1 MKIITKLI
9 IISVVVLILASCGI
23 IPVLPLAIPL
33 DPLGIKIPTSW
44 GNDLTI
50 FVSVDRLPVSVP
62 IINPVDTAMP
72 VKLRMV
78 IKDYA
83 GNLTPDN
90 LLLFEDGKAQGF
102 AMIKET
108 EARIGADI
116 VFLVDVTGSMYSEIQ
131 GVKNSMTAFLND
143 LAAAGI
149 DVKVGIVPYGDYV
162 PADPDTTDEIGFDPP
177 YLGLVDP
184 TTAASYTQD
193 LDIGWGADGPEN
205 AYGAIMF
212 AWNNMSWRPRSQRI
226 FIMLTDAFS
235 HYTGDQPVTIP
246 WPGGYEPSNDFDPKY
261 TKADVLNAIL
271 GYATFHII
279 ASTGDYY
286 FVGETDFTH
295 PGDPREI
302 ADLTGGLIIYQNPSG
317 EPDLSTIGIT
327 EYILSSW
334 LIFFETKSYDDP
346 HNLDLYIELPD
357 TTQGQKHL
365 VGVTY

>member
-1 MKIITKLI
+1 MKIITRLI
-9 IISVVVLILASCGI
+9 IISVVAIILASCGI
-23 IPVLPLAIPL
+23 IPVLQLAIPL
-33 DPLGIKIPTSW
+33 DPVGVKIPDPW
-44 GNDLTI
+44 GNDLEI
-50 FVSVDRLPVSVP
+50 LVSVDRLPISVP
-62 IINPVDTAMP
+62 ILNPVDTAMP

-78 IKDYA
+78 IKDYS
-83 GNLTPDN
+83 GDLNPDN

-102 AMIKET
+102 ALLKET

-116 VFLVDVTGSMYSEIQ
+116 VFLVDVTGSMGTEIQ
-131 GVKNSMTAFLND
+131 GIKNSMTAFLND
-143 LAAAGI
+143 LTAAGI
-149 DVKVGIVPYGDYV
+149 DVKVGIVPYGDYAPSDPAHEGTTFV
-162 PADPDTTDEIGFDPP
+162 PA

-184 TTAASYTQD
+184 DDAATYTQQ
-193 LDIGWGADGPEN
+193 LLAYGGGDGPEN

-212 AWNNMSWRPRSQRI
+212 AWNNMAWRPGSQRI

-246 WPGGYEPSNDFDPKY
+246 WPSPPTNDFEPKY
-261 TKADVLNAIL
+261 TKTDVLSAIL

-279 ASTGDYY
+279 ASTGTYY
-286 FVGETDFTH
+286 SIGDTDFTH

-302 ADLTGGLIIYQNPSG
+302 ADFTGGLIIYQNPSG
-317 EPDLSTIGIT
+317 EPDLSGIGIT

-334 LIFFETKSYDDP
+334 LVFFETKSYDDP

-365 VGVTY
+365 TGVIY

>member
-1 MKIITKLI
+1 MKIITRLI
-9 IISVVVLILASCGI
+9 IISVVAIILASCGI
-23 IPVLPLAIPL
+23 IPVLQLAIPL
-33 DPLGIKIPTSW
+33 DPVGVKIPDPW
-44 GNDLTI
+44 GNDLEI
-50 FVSVDRLPVSVP
+50 LVSVDRLPISVP
-62 IINPVDTAMP
+62 ILNPVDTAMP

-78 IKDYA
+78 IKDYS
-83 GNLTPDN
+83 GDLNPDN

-102 AMIKET
+102 ALLKET

-116 VFLVDVTGSMYSEIQ
+116 VFLVDVTGSMGTEIA
-131 GVKNSMTAFLND
+131 GVKNSMTEFLND

-162 PADPDTTDEIGFDPP
+162 PADPDTTDNIGFDPP

-184 TTAASYTQD
+184 TTAASYTQE
-193 LDIGWGADGPEN
+193 LAVGYGADGPEN

-212 AWNNMSWRPRSQRI
+212 AWNNMAWRPGSQRI

-235 HYTGDQPVTIP
+235 HYTGDQSVTIP
-246 WPGGYEPSNDFDPKY
+246 WPSPPTNDFEPKY
-261 TKADVLNAIL
+261 TKTDVLSAIL

-286 FVGETDFTH
+286 FIGDTDFTH

-317 EPDLSTIGIT
+317 EPDLSSIGIT

-334 LIFFETKSYDDP
+334 LVFFETKSYDDP

-365 VGVTY
+365 VGVIY

>member
-1 MKIITKLI
+1 MKIMTKLI
-9 IISVVVLILASCGI
+9 IISVIALILASCGI

-33 DPLGIKIPTSW
+33 DPIGVKIPVLW
-44 GNDLTI
+44 GNDLAI

-102 AMIKET
+102 VMVKES
-108 EARIGADI
+108 EVRIGADI
-116 VFLVDVTGSMYSEIQ
+116 VFLVDVTGSMGTEIQ
-131 GVKNSMTAFLND
+131 GVKNSMMNFLQD
-143 LAAAGI
+143 LEDAGL

-162 PADPDTTDEIGFDPP
+162 PASPTSTDNIGFDPP

-193 LDIGWGADGPEN
+193 LDVGWGADGPEN

-212 AWNNMSWRPRSQRI
+212 AWDNMSWRSGSQRVI
-226 FIMLTDAFS
+226 IWLTDAWS
-235 HYTGDQPVTIP
+235 HYTGDQPPTVP
-246 WPGGYEPSNDFDPKY
+246 WPYPPSNDFDPKY
-261 TKADVLNAIL
+261 TKADVISTIL
-271 GYATFHII
+271 GYATVHII

-286 FVGETDFTH
+286 FVGDTDFTH

-302 ADLTGGLIIYQNPSG
+302 VDLTGGLIIYQDPMG

-334 LIFFETKSYDDP
+334 LVFFETKSYDDP